1 MANAWYRFY
10 HETLDDP
17 KVQRLP
23 GEIFKGWVN
32 LLSISARNDGVLP
45 DLDSI
50 AFALRKDEKETQEL
64 LDLLVEK
71 RLFDV
76 TDNGIEPH
84 NWNGRQYQSDNSTER
99 VKRYRE
105 KQRNVS
111 CNVTETANVTPPDTE
126 QIQNRTEVLSGKP
139 DPLESDFAELWK
151 TYPKRDGSNSKQKA
165 LAAYRKRRKE
175 KIPHDAIRDGL
186 TKYAA
191 WCQATGKVGTE
202 TVMQASRFFGPGREW
217 ENEWTPPA
225 AVFRLPTNNR
235 ELWEIRVKLG
245 LPMEY
250 ENQAQCH
257 EEIRQRLRAKPELRQ
272 VAGL

>member
-17 KVQRLP
+17 KVQKLP
-23 GEIFKGWVN
+23 PEKFMGWVN

-64 LDLLVEK
+64 LDFLVEK

-76 TDNGIEPH
+76 TEKGIEPH

-111 CNVTETANVTPPDTE
+111 CNVSETANVTPPDTE
-126 QIQNRTEVLSGKP
+126 QIQNRTEVLSGQP
-139 DPLESDFAELWK
+139 DPLESEFAELWK
-151 TYPKRDGSNSKQKA
+151 IYPKRDGSNSKQKA

-175 KIPHDAIRDGL
+175 KIPHDAVRDGL
-186 TKYAA
+186 VKYAA
-191 WCQATGKVGTE
+191 WCQATGKLGTE

-217 ENEWTPPA
+217 ENPWE
-225 AVFRLPTNNR
+225 LPLVLPKDRDENWR
-235 ELWEIRVKLG
+235 IRHALG
-245 LPMEY
+245 LPHEY
-250 ENQAQCH
+250 DDLKTSH
-257 EEIRQRLRAKPELRQ
+257 DEIRQVLRAQPELRQ
-272 VAGL
+272 VVGL